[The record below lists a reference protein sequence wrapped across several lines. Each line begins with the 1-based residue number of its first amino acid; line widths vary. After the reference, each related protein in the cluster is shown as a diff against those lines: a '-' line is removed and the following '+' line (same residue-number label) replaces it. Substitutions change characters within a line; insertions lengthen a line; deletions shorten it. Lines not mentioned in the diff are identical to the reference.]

1 MQIDA
6 RFFSL
11 QVESSPGSRNTGHS
25 SVSGGI
31 SPSPNPSQNPA
42 QPSTA
47 SGAVPRA
54 GFLEPAPNT
63 LRIEDLGT
71 TGGGAKHG
79 SAGGGLSSSS
89 HAPILRRG
97 AKPLDGSGSVSKMVR
112 SRPPDLKSLPQCGPD
127 LSHPEPSAINNQQ
140 RSNSYQYCIISH
152 PLEQRILH
160 CTFQSQILDRKA

>member
-1 MQIDA
+1 MSLCPCVPLSHIPC
-6 RFFSL
+6 RFTQDFL
-11 QVESSPGSRNTGHS
+11 FQQVETSPSSRNTRHS

-47 SGAVPRA
+47 SAAVPRG

-71 TGGGAKHG
+71 SEQGGRHD
-79 SAGGGLSSSS
+79 SARGGLSSSS

-97 AKPLDGSGSVSKMVR
+97 AKPLDGSGSVLKMVF
-112 SRPPDLKSLPQCGPD
+112 SVPRPETSSPQCGPD
-127 LSHPEPSAINNQQ
+127 HPCLYRPPS
-140 RSNSYQYCIISH
+140 IISH
-152 PLEQRILH
+152 MSHPLKPQIFH
-160 CTFQSQILDRKA
+160 CIPQP